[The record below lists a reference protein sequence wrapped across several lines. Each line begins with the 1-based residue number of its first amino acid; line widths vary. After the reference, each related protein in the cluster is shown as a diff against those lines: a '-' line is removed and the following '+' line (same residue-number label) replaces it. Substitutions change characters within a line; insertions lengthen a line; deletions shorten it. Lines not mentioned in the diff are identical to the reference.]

1 MNKTST
7 FIWLCIIF
15 IFLLPTSAGRF
26 FIDMAGGIMILI
38 FLTTILISGVGWL
51 SWRKIKSNIKNCG
64 NCGANYFSESTLCPI
79 CGSNQTLDRDSSEI
93 NIPASSAT
101 IDITAEDTD

>member
-1 MNKTST
+1 MNKSST

-26 FIDMAGGIMILI
+26 FIDMAGGIMVII
-38 FLTTILISGVGWL
+38 FLATLLISGVAWL
-51 SWRKIKSNIKNCG
+51 SLRKIKANLKSCG

-79 CGSNQTLDRDSSEI
+79 CGSNQKLDQDSSEF

-101 IDITAEDTD
+101 IDISAEETD

>member
-1 MNKTST
+1 MKKPST
-7 FIWLCIIF
+7 FIWLSIIF

-26 FIDMAGGIMILI
+26 FIDMAGGIMIII
-38 FLTTILISGVGWL
+38 FLTTILISGIGWL
-51 SWRKIKSNIKNCG
+51 SWRQIKRNIKTCG

-79 CGSNQTLDRDSSEI
+79 CGSNQQLDRDGSAL

-101 IDITAEDTD
+101 IDISAEETD

>member
-1 MNKTST
+1 MNKNSG
-7 FIWLCIIF
+7 FIWLWIIL

-26 FIDMAGGIMILI
+26 FLDMAGGIILLI
-38 FLTTILISGVGWL
+38 VFASILISGIGWL
-51 SWRKIKSNIKNCG
+51 SWRKIKANIKSCG

-79 CGSNQTLDRDSSEI
+79 CGSNQKLDRESSEF

-101 IDITAEDTD
+101 IDISAEETD

>member
-7 FIWLCIIF
+7 YIWLIIIF

-26 FIDMAGGIMILI
+26 FINMASGIMILI
-38 FLTTILISGVGWL
+38 FLATILISGVGWL
-51 SWRKIKSNIKNCG
+51 SWRKIKANIKSCG
-64 NCGANYFSESTLCPI
+64 NCGANYFAESALCPI
-79 CGSNQTLDRDSSEI
+79 CGSNQKLDTDDSEF

-101 IDITAEDTD
+101 IDISAEDAD